1 VLKKNPTYK
10 DGFYLS
16 DGKLQDTTPTHKL
29 SLNIIAFFATVAEST
44 RNLWRVGQTV
54 LGIIFRHPIT
64 GASII
69 PILPDGRIVLIKRRD
84 DGCWSLPGGMV
95 DWGEDIAQT
104 VDRELTEET
113 GLELVK
119 ITRLVGVYSSP
130 DRDPRIHS
138 ICVVVEA
145 QVEGQMEI
153 QDGLEVMEIQAF
165 TLDSL
170 PPGKMSHD
178 HTRQLQDYLNGL
190 TTLA

>member
-1 VLKKNPTYK
+1 MFL
-10 DGFYLS
+10 F
-16 DGKLQDTTPTHKL
+16 
-29 SLNIIAFFATVAEST
+29 FFATVVQST

-54 LGIIFRHPIT
+54 LSIIFRHPIT

-84 DGCWSLPGGMV
+84 DGCWALPGGMV
-95 DWGEDIAQT
+95 DWGEDIPQT
-104 VDRELTEET
+104 VNRELIEET
-113 GLELVK
+113 GLELVQ
-119 ITRLVGVYSSP
+119 ITRLVGVYSAP

-145 QVEGQMEI
+145 KVQGKMEI
-153 QDGLEVMEIQAF
+153 QDTLEVMEIQAF
-165 TLDSL
+165 PANSL
-170 PPGKMSHD
+170 PLGKMAHD